1 MAGGAF
7 FAPETGGAS
16 LFATAYGASLIG
28 GGTTGY
34 GSSFGVGNRGRIG
47 GGSPASG
54 ATITAGYGAKDSSG
68 VWANTNNSHTGVDY
82 AMPVGTPVKSAYDG
96 VVSQVNIN
104 SDYGTSIMVD
114 NANGTQ
120 AIYGHLSEKSVK
132 IGDQV
137 KQGQTIGKSG
147 QSGNANGPHL
157 HFEVRDAKN
166 HPVDP
171 NTILSGNGFS
181 SMLFQNYANTL
192 PTGYDVLGSSSSG
205 TSGSSASLSIG
216 NYSGSKDA
224 LSDTALRSVLSAAGF
239 TGAGL
244 DNAMAVAR
252 AESGGRPGAL
262 NPDSTTGDYSL
273 GLFQINMIGD
283 LGARRNAKYLKE
295 YGQYG
300 YKGPE
305 SLYDPAINARI
316 AYDISKSGTNWSDA
330 WVNTSKKLGLGGGT
344 SGYGAAVSTP
354 AVASG
359 NRTVNVTVRIDR
371 ASEQEAMQ
379 FAKKVKY
386 YLEHDNENM
395 MIGRA

>member
-1 MAGGAF
+1 M
-7 FAPETGGAS
+7 
-16 LFATAYGASLIG
+16 LFRS
-28 GGTTGY
+28 
-34 GSSFGVGNRGRIG
+34 IG

-54 ATITAGYGAKDSSG
+54 ALVTAGYGAKDSSG

-181 SMLFQNYANTL
+181 
-192 PTGYDVLGSSSSG
+192 
-205 TSGSSASLSIG
+205 
-216 NYSGSKDA
+216 
-224 LSDTALRSVLSAAGF
+224 
-239 TGAGL
+239 
-244 DNAMAVAR
+244 
-252 AESGGRPGAL
+252 
-262 NPDSTTGDYSL
+262 
-273 GLFQINMIGD
+273 
-283 LGARRNAKYLKE
+283 
-295 YGQYG
+295 
-300 YKGPE
+300 
-305 SLYDPAINARI
+305 
-316 AYDISKSGTNWSDA
+316 
-330 WVNTSKKLGLGGGT
+330 
-344 SGYGAAVSTP
+344 
-354 AVASG
+354 
-359 NRTVNVTVRIDR
+359 
-371 ASEQEAMQ
+371 
-379 FAKKVKY
+379 
-386 YLEHDNENM
+386 
-395 MIGRA
+395 